1 MQIAQ
6 LIAAHAVAE
15 VLDGHNLTLSLP
27 KAQGRY
33 KSATPQQRAAAQDLS
48 YLTLRFYAEAE
59 AVLRTLTSKPL
70 TDKRVQGLL
79 LVALA
84 QLLHGDA
91 QVFTVVNQAV
101 EAAGRLKLS
110 WAKGLVNGVLRQFER
125 ERETLLSTI
134 QQREAVRYNYPQWW
148 IDMLKSQY
156 PTHWQAI
163 LQQGNLHPPMTL
175 RVNLQQTTVAA
186 YLALLAQAGIAA
198 RALGGAAIQLAQPM
212 PVQGLPGFANGQ
224 VSVQDA
230 AAQWAAPLLDVQSGM
245 RVLDAC
251 SAPGGK
257 TGHLL
262 EWCQVHGLNHVQV
275 TALDVD
281 AQRLQRVAE
290 NLQRLGLAA
299 NILGGDA
306 GSADWFD
313 GQLYDRI
320 LADVPC
326 SASGIVRR
334 HVEMKWLR
342 RPQDIAAF
350 ACQQQ
355 QILANLWQMLAK
367 GGKLLYVTCSVFQQ
381 ENAMQIQQFLAEH
394 ADARQ
399 LSLTYSPAEGASTL
413 VMDGQWLPTPE
424 HDGLFYALLEKHA

>member
-15 VLDGHNLTLSLP
+15 VLDGHNLTVSLP

-59 AVLRTLTSKPL
+59 AVLRALTSKRL

-84 QLLHGDA
+84 QLLHGDV

-125 ERETLLSTI
+125 ERESLLSKL
-134 QQREAVRYNYPQWW
+134 QQRETVRYNYPQWW

-156 PTHWQAI
+156 PQHWQAI

-175 RVNLQQTTVAA
+175 RVNLQQTTVEE
-186 YLALLAQAGIAA
+186 YLALLAQAGIEA

-212 PVQGLPGFANGQ
+212 PVLDLPGFAAGQ
-224 VSVQDA
+224 ISVQDA

-262 EWCQVHGLNHVQV
+262 EWCHTHGLKNVQL

-281 AQRLQRVAE
+281 AQRLRRVEE
-290 NLQRLGLAA
+290 NLQRLGISA
-299 NILGGDA
+299 NILLGDA
-306 GSADWFD
+306 GNTDWFD
-313 GQLYDRI
+313 GQQYDRI

-326 SASGIVRR
+326 TASGIVRR

-350 ACQQQ
+350 ARQQQ
-355 QILANLWQMLAK
+355 QILRNLWQILAK
-367 GGKLLYVTCSVFQQ
+367 DGKLLYVTCSVFQQ
-381 ENAMQIQQFLAEH
+381 ENDMLLQQFLAEH
-394 ADARQ
+394 TDARC
-399 LSLTYSPAEGASTL
+399 LPMSFAHTSGVCPIRI
-413 VMDGQWLPTPE
+413 DGQLLPAPE
-424 HDGLFYALLEKHA
+424 HDGLFYALLEKH